1 MLTLKDFTYDF
12 DQKGFF
18 QFFGKPGHGKT
29 TVLIELA
36 SQAVMLG
43 KKVLFIDCSSQLSI
57 KRFKIYLS
65 PSSLKS
71 VVFFQPKTLNQLL
84 LTVDNIE
91 LLGIYKDSC
100 LCIDDMFTF
109 FSSSDKKKK
118 TEESLKKHA
127 YIISLLANLSDRI
140 PILITNNSIKKSGS
154 QYKPF
159 NEYLLSKWVQCS
171 FLVRKKDK
179 EILLDSAG

>member
-29 TVLIELA
+29 AVLIELA
-36 SQAVMLG
+36 SQAASLG
-43 KKVLFIDCSSQLSI
+43 KKVLYVDCSSQLSI
-57 KRFKIYLS
+57 KRFKTYLS

-71 VVFFQPKTLNQLL
+71 IVFFQPKTLNQLL
-84 LTVDNIE
+84 LTVDNLE

-100 LCIDDMFTF
+100 LCIDDVLTF
-109 FSSSDKKKK
+109 FVESDKKK
-118 TEESLKKHA
+118 TRETTLKKHA
-127 YIISLLANLSDRI
+127 YIISLLANLSEVI
-140 PILITNNSIKKSGS
+140 PVLITNNTGKKNDGRYSP
-154 QYKPF
+154 Y

-171 FLVRKKDK
+171 FFVRKKDGDIHL
-179 EILLDSAG
+179 ENTG